1 MKLVQQEVTKLA
13 SGSVQAVEEREA
25 KDEIAEEQGIW
36 TNRGNGFN
44 PAGGG

>member
-13 SGSVQAVEEREA
+13 SGSVQAAEEREA
-25 KDEIAEEQGIW
+25 KDEITEEQGIW
-36 TNRGNGFN
+36 TNHGNGFN